1 MASSGDAGAAFLE
14 LALLLAFI
22 TLGIASSWFEIVF
35 VSVIPF
41 AE

>member
-22 TLGIASSWFEIVF
+22 TLGPYHGKGKTGDVAV
-35 VSVIPF
+35 VK
-41 AE
+41 